1 MWEAYEA
8 SLLGLCNLSKSG
20 NSSAGKLQL
29 SAKFGINSQN
39 KMEYVNVFLY
49 YGGKWDELNNYN
61 DYSVSGILVP
71 MECTYSKLVEMIVE
85 ELNWDPTKDAVSL
98 QYQVNKNMPPIK
110 IYNDH
115 SISFYL
121 ELKKKDQDVTKY
133 PLCVDVGPVSQDMEH
148 ISVLVYY
155 GGKWDRFNNYS
166 DYSATGILFPREC
179 TYIKFVEMIVRDKL
193 GHNKRCNKNTV
204 SS

>member
-1 MWEAYEA
+1 
-8 SLLGLCNLSKSG
+8 
-20 NSSAGKLQL
+20 
-29 SAKFGINSQN
+29 
-39 KMEYVNVFLY
+39 MEYVNVFLY

-133 PLCVDVGPVSQDMEH
+133 PLCVDVGPVSQGNIFFESYVDCFCILLLLSLHYFFFHSPLIFSGLQLM
-148 ISVLVYY
+148 LMFF
-155 GGKWDRFNNYS
+155 RLNN
-166 DYSATGILFPREC
+166 
-179 TYIKFVEMIVRDKL
+179 
-193 GHNKRCNKNTV
+193 
-204 SS
+204 